1 LFESNEREE
10 LLQKQIEKRIEGEF
24 GFSIKVVLRAAAELE
39 RIIGNCPFSE
49 KVMSEAKPSSIGE
62 SLYVALLPKP
72 PSKEEV
78 ELLNSYKNEKETY
91 LIVGREIYL
100 LFHHSIQN
108 SKLAIS
114 LQKFGVPVT
123 IRNWKTL
130 NKLDTMVNAMKI

>member
-1 LFESNEREE
+1 
-10 LLQKQIEKRIEGEF
+10 
-24 GFSIKVVLRAAAELE
+24 
-39 RIIGNCPFSE
+39 
-49 KVMSEAKPSSIGE
+49 MSEAKASSVGE

-72 PSKEEV
+72 PSKEGV
-78 ELLNSYKNEKETY
+78 ELLNSYKSEKETN

-108 SKLAIS
+108 SKLANS
-114 LQKFGVPVT
+114 LQKLGVPVT